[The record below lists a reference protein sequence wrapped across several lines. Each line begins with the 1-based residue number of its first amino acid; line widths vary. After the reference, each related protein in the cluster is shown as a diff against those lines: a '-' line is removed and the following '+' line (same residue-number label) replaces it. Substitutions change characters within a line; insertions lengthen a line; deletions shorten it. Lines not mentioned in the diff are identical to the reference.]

1 MSKLCIIGYGKMGRI
16 IEGMADQNGFEV
28 VSRIDPM
35 APEAYP
41 SISLENL
48 KGADVCVEFSHPAS
62 VLDNIR
68 AIAPLQVPVVVG
80 TTGWNA
86 ALEEVRSLVEQ
97 HSSALLHGA
106 NFSIGMNIFNRI
118 VAYASELYDKFPAYD
133 VWGVEMHHNQKA
145 DSPSGTAIQ
154 LAETVLANSSH
165 KTKPIY
171 SMLDRRIQPDELHF
185 ASVRGG
191 KIPGRHII
199 GFDSEED
206 SITLEHSAR
215 SRACFA
221 AGALQAANWII
232 GKQGLFTF
240 NEMMQSILC

>member
-1 MSKLCIIGYGKMGRI
+1 MTKLCIIGYGKMGRI
-16 IEGMADQNGFEV
+16 IESMAAQNGFEV
-28 VSRIDPM
+28 VGRIDPM
-35 APEAYP
+35 VPEVSP
-41 SISLENL
+41 SISMESLA
-48 KGADVCVEFSHPAS
+48 GAEVCVEFSHPAA
-62 VLDNIR
+62 VMDNIR
-68 AIAPLQVPVVVG
+68 AVAALRVPLVVG

-86 ALEEVRSLVEQ
+86 HLDEVRALVE
-97 HSSALLHGA
+97 HHNTAILHGA
-106 NFSIGMNIFNRI
+106 NFSIGMNIFNR
-118 VAYASELYDKFPAYD
+118 VAAYATQLCDKFAGYD

-154 LAETVLANSSH
+154 LADTILANSTRKSRSVY
-165 KTKPIY
+165 T
-171 SMLDRRIQPDELHF
+171 MLDRPIEADELHF

-191 KIPGRHII
+191 RIPGRHII

-221 AGALQAANWII
+221 AGALQAAHWII
-232 GKQGLFTF
+232 GRQGLFTF